1 MHDSDISAYT
11 YERTLMMEQRSQM
24 LRQMRLS
31 KSDREKEDITSMPLP
46 TSIASDEDDI
56 RSRTQG
62 LLIRA
67 ATDLDRSGCCTDSPK
82 VAFSA
87 ALNNAGKV
95 GPYGVDTTLVYTKVF
110 TNIGNH
116 YNQYTGI
123 FTAPRR
129 GVYFFTFSNYSA
141 GSNSLGSSL
150 YKNGVMIASA
160 AIWQNSYTENQSSN
174 AVALLLE
181 VGDPVY
187 NRLSSGSQVHDNTN
201 NHCTFSGFLLFPM

>member
-1 MHDSDISAYT
+1 MALLQ
-11 YERTLMMEQRSQM
+11 LMLVLASLTVVLGQDVE
-24 LRQMRLS
+24 
-31 KSDREKEDITSMPLP
+31 TP
-46 TSIASDEDDI
+46 TSDLLVQMEEIKAKMEKLEKANED
-56 RSRTQG
+56 R
-62 LLIRA
+62 
-67 ATDLDRSGCCTDSPK
+67 PK

-116 YNQYTGI
+116 YNQATGI

-129 GVYFFTFSNYSA
+129 GVYFFTFSNYA
-141 GSNSLGSSL
+141 TGSPNLGSRL

-160 AIWQNSYTENQSSN
+160 AIWQPLLAEDQSSN

-187 NRLSSGSQVHDNTN
+187 IRLPSAHQVHGSPN

>member
-1 MHDSDISAYT
+1 MFLALSAELKVLQYKLEEHNLHDP
-11 YERTLMMEQRSQM
+11 
-24 LRQMRLS
+24 
-31 KSDREKEDITSMPLP
+31 DR
-46 TSIASDEDDI
+46 
-56 RSRTQG
+56 
-62 LLIRA
+62 
-67 ATDLDRSGCCTDSPK
+67 PK

-87 ALNNAGKV
+87 ALNNAGRV
-95 GPYGVDTTLVYTKVF
+95 GPNRYDNTLKYTKVF

-123 FTAPRR
+123 FRAPRK

-141 GSNSLGSSL
+141 GSPSLGSRL

-174 AVALLLE
+174 SVALLLE
-181 VGDPVY
+181 VGDRVY
-187 NRLSSGSQVHDNTN
+187 NRLPSAHQVYGSPN

>member
-1 MHDSDISAYT
+1 MALLQ
-11 YERTLMMEQRSQM
+11 LMLVLASLTVVLGQDVPS
-24 LRQMRLS
+24 
-31 KSDREKEDITSMPLP
+31 P
-46 TSIASDEDDI
+46 TSD
-56 RSRTQG
+56 
-62 LLIRA
+62 LLVQMEEIKA
-67 ATDLDRSGCCTDSPK
+67 KMEKLEKANEALSAELKVLPVQMEEIKAKMEEQKLYGSDSPK

-87 ALNNAGKV
+87 ALNNAGRI

-123 FTAPRR
+123 RRR

-141 GSNSLGSSL
+141 GSPSLGSSL

-187 NRLSSGSQVHDNTN
+187 IRLPSGHQVHDNTN